1 MLSPSELEAGDAND
15 NSDGHVAPFSNK
27 GTPRLRYGNTSRF
40 GVVKGSIAARRAI
53 AAAAAAAKVEAPQT
67 EATEHT
73 PTLSSSK
80 TSLLATRV
88 ATTVIAAGDAP
99 DVRSRQSTLDVARE
113 HNRSIGEEN
122 REKDRRR
129 EDEQASRL
137 LGPMGSFYELAKVPS
152 AADLIRTASHDKS
165 SHSVSQARG
174 LRQANVPTA
183 YSAIAN
189 TGYYRPSDRIGR
201 LYTSTAAALTSSSAQ
216 SVAKTAAT
224 LAVAAG
230 APAGSG
236 SSGGGAGGIGGG
248 RGGALARNNGGSGK
262 LVTAPFA
269 AESRQILHT
278 LALQPASSRG
288 ALAAAL
294 SLGTSSSTAVAARPE
309 EGGGN
314 GNQSPS
320 PTGADTSSEAFGPRS
335 PGSPA
340 RPKKVVVID
349 SEQHTRTQRR
359 EMRSPPRGRRILEV
373 APYNGGVGPSGGGG
387 GGGAEPTSGEATTAP
402 NGGGGFKAK
411 DFRTWNPAILG
422 GIGGGGGGG
431 VGSASISQRTVLDGG
446 DSIGASGGGTG
457 EAAAGGDTVVR
468 VSEAERQKE
477 SIDRYWT
484 TVEDRL
490 LNGSPNA
497 LGAGA
502 KSPLLELPPERVDGI
517 TSRLAF
523 ELRFIPGIE
532 LGAYQAYV
540 EAAVNSMLQD
550 VQVGHSVAVAR
561 AVVDYELKDP
571 EGRRSLG
578 IERGHLTAG
587 PKWYQCQEYLIPE
600 WRVLRQTGVSRER
613 VRRSAL
619 ALKRRLCSVETV
631 MVGLEKLWHSGVVPG
646 DWDTA
651 AFGGSGDVVYADV
664 LFTDVKTAT
673 FWSTLPM
680 SLDAFC
686 SHVERR
692 ANECREAMQEF
703 WLSDAAGLVGQ
714 YVGPLIHSLQN
725 AKGRG
730 GRGGGVGGGR
740 GWDDTGRHLDGA
752 TVQLRSGL
760 QEEAGGGASQGG
772 GGGGAEGGGGGVDDV
787 DAEEEFD
794 QWFEQ
799 SPAGTGAASKD
810 GGSGRFAGGRGDGG
824 ENGEDE
830 TQTLLERRM
839 ELEAGQIGGGDLGS
853 GSARGMFGD
862 GVGLYGTGGGGS
874 RHRSGGRFSRAPDP
888 SARLTGILESV
899 SMLMSRHLRGTVERS
914 LDTFVHLFE
923 RVSHPHHS
931 GDATFVLSLHVNEEA
946 FDDLESRSQARNE
959 VSDAAGN
966 AGEVSASKMV
976 MTVEPTL
983 EELQE
988 HVCAC
993 VDQIISASQRFPRV
1007 DQSLIP
1013 PPPECSTKTLG
1024 PCTVVLSDEIVLDAK
1039 SRVRDAIAT
1048 HMAAPMRLLQ
1058 EFERFV
1064 GLMDGTE
1071 EAKVQ
1076 KALEE
1081 RGQMEN
1087 TQAGI
1092 TVLQEVAM
1100 GLKRLALEIREAV
1113 PDLNNYP
1120 MFSVKCLEATESL
1133 AKKAD
1138 ALHTLIMEEVAS
1150 DNRTHMAAICKEYQE
1165 MVNQLV
1171 TEPSDS
1177 AELKSL
1183 QEYTRKALERL
1194 GGLLG
1199 EYTNQVY
1206 VRTNF
1211 LLDQGFR
1218 ASRDDLQLFHTTY
1231 NWPHNVKT
1239 YLARSAELQR
1249 SRKQDLEMVVEGQ
1262 QEQLLR
1268 ETAALGKKIDKIAEA
1283 GSLVPGDVHNCVR
1296 RIVAVQEALDRAEA
1310 EADSI
1315 LEQETLLGMPLTDN
1329 LTPLSDLRDALDPMA
1344 RLWTTAKDYLDSHHT
1359 WLESPLRN
1367 IDSEAAERQADDL
1380 MRTAMRSEKELAKVG
1395 AERAIPASVAT
1406 ALSKEIK
1413 DFIEDEAPL
1422 MMLMSS
1428 PGIKKRHWDQIVKIT
1443 GIALP
1448 YEQDFVLRD
1457 LLDAG
1462 LQNVCA
1468 DIEETC
1474 VAASK
1479 EYSLE
1484 NNMNTMEKEW
1494 SGLVFETKEYRTS
1507 GTRILASVDETQQLL
1522 DDHIVKTQAMRG
1534 SRYIGPFLDRIVDWE
1549 KTLNDLQ
1556 EIMDNWLKMQA
1567 TWLYLEPI
1575 FSSDDIM
1582 RQMPVE
1588 GRLFQ
1593 SVDQTWREHMQ
1604 KTFEDPAV
1612 LSVARRQGFL
1622 EALLDAN
1629 AKLDVIQKG
1638 LNDYLETKRLAFPRF
1653 YFLSNDELLEIL
1665 AETKDPLRVQP
1676 HLKKCFDGISK
1687 LEFQPNL
1694 DITACLDPGDERI
1707 DFPYEQVGHA
1717 MVNPNNSGGNVE
1729 RWLVE
1734 VEIMMKKGL
1743 AYAIDSSMVDHASSD
1758 RMDWVQRW
1766 PGQVMLVVNQQSW
1779 THTLETVI
1787 TRMTEDPEA
1796 LKKHWEF
1803 SCEELLRTV
1812 ELVRTDINKNLRT
1825 SLGAMV
1831 VMDVHNRDTTEELAA
1846 LQISD
1851 IGEFDWLAQLRYYW
1865 EEGGQSALS
1874 GEPGSITCKMI
1885 NAIQLYGYEYLG
1897 NNGRL
1902 VITPLTDRCYR
1913 TLMGAIHLNLG
1924 GAPEGPAGTGKTET
1938 TKDLGKAIAIQC
1950 VVTNCSDGLDYLAMG
1965 KFFKGLASSGA
1976 WACFDEFNRIQ
1987 LEVLSVV
1994 AQQVLCIQQAKARG
2008 LKRFVFEGTE
2018 LNLVH
2023 TCCPFITMNPG
2034 YAGRAEL
2041 PDNLKV
2047 LFRTVAMMVPDYGM
2061 ISEIIL
2067 YSFGYTDA
2075 KKMSVK
2081 IVTTYKLCS
2090 EQLSSQSHY
2099 DYGMRAVVAVL
2110 RAAGNLKRS
2119 DPELPEDILVL
2130 RSIIDVN
2137 LPKFLFFDVPLFNG
2151 IVSDLFPGVKVPDPD
2166 RDAMR
2171 KAFND
2176 GCDHYNL
2183 QPTAYFWE
2191 KVVQIYDMMV
2201 VRHGFMIVGLPFSGK
2216 TMAWKVLAFA
2226 LGLLHTRYPEDPR
2239 WSKVIP
2245 FLMNPKSIAMGQLYG
2260 QFDPTSHE
2268 WTDGVLAIQYRNAA
2282 SNKVGEPE
2290 DRKWILFDGPVDAI
2304 WIENMNTVLDDNKK
2318 LCLMSG
2324 EIIAMSGVMSMM
2336 FEPMDLLVA
2345 SPATVSRCG
2354 MIYMEP
2360 EKLGWQPVLDSWI
2373 RRHREKDVDAG
2384 DGNPADGGET
2394 GANASGDAPDPEP
2407 SAVNGPTKF
2416 TLTAN
2421 ECLLVRELFA
2431 WLVEPCLAFL
2441 RREVSEMVP
2450 TVDTNLVQSLINIME
2465 CQLEEAFEAIQGGAA
2480 GGRKQSVSKGKGP
2493 AGGAEG
2499 GATLD
2504 PKAIAM
2510 RAKHIEC
2517 CFMFGVVWSLG
2528 STGVEAGQ
2536 KAFLEFLDNIVVDLG
2551 VIETEWDGVNNALQ
2565 VRKWN
2570 PPNFSEKGR
2579 AFSGKLCNP
2588 CPARDGGA
2596 RAHFYNPSRGEWVQW
2611 VNMLPELQIPDAA
2624 TMGDIV
2630 VPNSYTAQYNSL
2642 LTMLLNRDKK
2652 TIVCGPTGTGKSTYV
2667 FRAITQALPQ
2677 DKFKPLTLGFSAKT
2691 SANMT
2696 QDIIDGK
2703 LDKRRKGVYGPPM
2716 GQTAIIFVDDLNMP
2730 EVETYGAQPPLE
2742 LLRQMIDNGGW
2753 YNLKDMTWQTI
2764 VDTVVVG
2771 AMGPP
2776 GGGRN
2781 HITPRL
2787 LRHFNI
2793 LCFLEFDDSTL
2804 TRIFKTIVDWHFNLN
2819 KCSAD
2824 IKATTGAIVG
2834 ATLETFRSAT
2844 VNLLPTPTK
2853 SHYTFNLRDF
2863 SRVIQGVL
2871 MVKPKDGFG
2880 KANMVRLWVHESL
2893 RVFGDRLVDD
2903 SDREWFLKHLNTMVS
2918 VHFGTKLYE
2927 VCKHL
2932 DTEGEGSI
2940 TTGQLRKLFFGD
2952 YTAPEGSD
2960 NKPYEEVADLEE
2972 LQGRMVQS
2980 LGDYNARSRKP
2991 MDLVMF
2997 MFAVEHVSRL
3007 ARLLKMPGGNGLLVG
3022 VGGSGRQSCTR
3033 LAVHMADYT
3042 LFQIEI
3048 SKNYGHT
3055 EWREDLKTVLKGA
3068 GTGNTPMAFLFSDTQ
3083 IINESFVEDINNMLN
3098 SGEVPNI
3105 FPNDERV
3112 AICEAVRPFAKKMY
3126 GKAAAEMT
3134 QPQLYA
3140 YFLTRVRA
3148 NLHIVLAFSPIGEAF
3163 RDRLRKFPSLINC
3176 CAIDW
3181 FTAWPGDALVA
3192 VAEMFLASVEFDSD
3206 DTRRAL
3212 VESCQRFHED
3222 SRVLSAEFLSKL
3234 KRQNYVTPTSYLEL
3248 ITAFK
3253 TSLAAK
3259 RDEISA
3265 AKKRYEVGLEKLA
3278 FATESVNAMQEELEA
3293 LKPVLAQSQKDT
3305 EALMEE
3311 IKEKLPGVELKRTE
3325 VQADAAVA
3333 EAEAAECLAGKKS
3346 VEEDLSVAMP
3356 ALNAAIKAL
3365 DTIKQSETNEVKA
3378 LAKPP
3383 IGVKIVCEAVCVM
3396 LGIKPVRIP
3405 DPEDPSKRIMDFWG
3419 PSQKMLGEADFIA
3432 QLKGYDKDD
3441 IPAKTM
3447 AEIRKKYVTDPRFT
3461 PEAAEKASK
3470 AAAGL
3475 CKWVYAMETYDRV
3488 AKVVGPKK
3496 EALKLAEEELEV
3508 TMAQLRAKQA
3518 ELQAVEDGLAALQ
3531 GQYDDALKKKADL
3544 EASVENTNKKL
3555 ERATTLIEG
3564 LGGEKARWLESADRL
3579 GVKYVNLTGDVLVSA
3594 GVMAYLGPFTATFRS
3609 KQLSGWVALC
3619 KDKSIPCSASP
3630 TLSGTLGDPVLV
3642 RQWNIDGL
3650 PTDGFSVDNGIIWI
3664 QNLERENKLTV
3675 IKLTDGDYL
3684 RTLENAVQFGQPV
3697 LLENVGEELDPSL
3710 EPLLLKQIFK
3720 QGGCDCIRLGDSTV
3734 EYSENF
3740 RFYITTKLRNPHY
3753 LPEISVKVTLL
3764 NFMITPEGLQDQ
3776 VLSDDIKVKQVIA
3789 DKTEKDIDEVRRGYT
3804 PIAYSSQILF
3814 FCISD
3819 LANIE
3824 PVYQYSL
3831 TWFINLFVSSI
3842 HRSEKSRDIPT
3853 RLEKLDTHFTFAL
3866 YQNVC
3871 RSLLEKDKLLFSFL
3885 LCTRIMG
3892 GKGEVDQA
3900 EWLFF
3905 LTGGSG
3911 LDNPHE
3917 NPCPEWLEGK
3927 NWDALCRLD
3936 NLPAFDGLREEFE
3949 SQQDEW
3955 KAVYDSTEPE
3965 KEPFPGRWAAEL
3977 TGIRA
3982 LCTLRCIRADKVA
3995 IGVQTFVV
4003 SKMGD
4008 RFVKPPV
4015 FDLNACFNDSSCA
4028 TPLVFILSPG
4038 SDPMGAVLKAADGMG
4053 VKVSYISLGQGQ
4065 GPVAE
4070 RMIEKAQVDGSWVV
4084 LQNCHL
4090 CPSWM
4095 TVLEKTAESLHPDV
4109 TNASFRLWCTT
4120 YPSDVFPVSVLQNG
4134 VKMTIEAPKGLRANL
4149 KASYSSDPISDD
4161 SFFESCTKG
4170 PEFRKLLFGL
4180 CFFHALVQER
4190 RMYGP
4195 IGWNIPYEFN
4205 DSDLRISAQQLAMF
4219 LNENA
4224 RVPFK
4229 ALNYTA
4235 GECNYGGRV
4244 TDDKDR
4250 RTLHCVL
4257 HRMYHDDL
4265 LTDGAPLSASGD
4277 YVMPPD
4283 GPRRAYLEYIESL
4296 PLTAAPE
4303 VFGLHDNASITR
4315 AQSDTAQLLKSVLLT
4330 ESSGG
4335 GSGGADKETT
4345 INTVAADIL
4354 SKIPVEFD
4362 MEAAQIRYP
4371 VRWDESMNTVLCQEL
4386 QRFNN
4391 LTNAIKSSLV
4401 NIQKA
4406 VKGLVVMSAALE
4418 VLGNELFFG
4427 KIPTMWSSNS
4437 YPSRKTLA
4445 GYVGDLLQRLAF
4457 FGGWLRDKPPPVFW
4471 VSGFFFT
4478 QAFLTGASQNFA
4490 RRYTIPID
4498 HVGFSQQSMPKVLFS
4513 SAPIIWFK
4521 PQRKSD
4527 VVETPSYACPVY
4539 KTSDRRGI
4547 LSTTGHSTNFICFI
4561 MLATNL
4567 NESHWVQRGVAMLTS
4582 LDD

>member
-1 MLSPSELEAGDAND
+1 MVEPQHDWHEEGRYQPMPMFASSEHEAGGVDSTD
-15 NSDGHVAPFSNK
+15 TDK
-27 GTPRLRYGNTSRF
+27 GPAASFGRNAPRLLYGNTSRF
-40 GVVKGSIAARRAI
+40 GVVKGSIAARKAN
-53 AAAAAAAKVEAPQT
+53 AAAAATAAKTRSFQT
-67 EATEHT
+67 EASTSEIEQNAT
-73 PTLSSSK
+73 ISK
-80 TSLLATRV
+80 SRTSGEAERV
-88 ATTVIAAGDAP
+88 ATTTTDDPPVTVTARFTNHLDY
-99 DVRSRQSTLDVARE
+99 SRAVERVEEASVHFNGTITSNHRD
-113 HNRSIGEEN
+113 NGEGKQEEAN
-122 REKDRRR
+122 LE
-129 EDEQASRL
+129 E
-137 LGPMGSFYELAKVPS
+137 LGSMGSYYELPKVSS

-165 SHSVSQARG
+165 SHSLSQARG

-183 YSAIAN
+183 YSDVAS

-201 LYTSTAAALTSSSAQ
+201 LYTSTAAALTSTSAQ
-216 SVAKTAAT
+216 LVAKAAAT

-236 SSGGGAGGIGGG
+236 SGGIGVGGGGGASSKT
-248 RGGALARNNGGSGK
+248 RNAGAGGK

-269 AESRQILHT
+269 AESREILQT
-278 LALQPASSRG
+278 LALQPASSR
-288 ALAAAL
+288 AKLTATL
-294 SLGTSSSTAVAARPE
+294 SLERSSERD
-309 EGGGN
+309 GGG

-320 PTGADTSSEAFGPRS
+320 PTGGSTAAEAFGSPTIGGSERGDGLDS
-335 PGSPA
+335 PGKLKP
-340 RPKKVVVID
+340 VVID
-349 SEQHTRTQRR
+349 SAQDTRTQLR
-359 EMRSPPRGRRILEV
+359 EMRSPPRGRRLLDV
-373 APYNGGVGPSGGGG
+373 APSSSDVAPSSGQARAPSKGGGG
-387 GGGAEPTSGEATTAP
+387 YAV
-402 NGGGGFKAK
+402 N
-411 DFRTWNPAILG
+411 DFRSWNPA
-422 GIGGGGGGG
+422 
-431 VGSASISQRTVLDGG
+431 VLDEVHR
-446 DSIGASGGGTG
+446 SGGQDETPG
-457 EAAAGGDTVVR
+457 AARGGNEGGKGVVAD
-468 VSEAERQKE
+468 EAERQKE
-477 SIDRYWT
+477 SIDRYWVN
-484 TVEDRL
+484 VEDRM

-532 LGAYQAYV
+532 LGAYQAYA
-540 EAAVNSMLQD
+540 EAAVNSMLED
-550 VQVGHSVAVAR
+550 VQVGHSVSVAR

-571 EGRRSLG
+571 ERRQALG

-587 PKWYQCQEYLIPE
+587 PRWYQCQEYLIPE
-600 WRVLRQTGVSRER
+600 WRVLRQTGVSRAR

-619 ALKRRLCSVETV
+619 ILKRHLCSVETV

-651 AFGGSGDVVYADV
+651 AFGGSSDVVYADV
-664 LFTDVKTAT
+664 LFTDVTTAT

-680 SLDAFC
+680 SLDSFC
-686 SHVERR
+686 SHMERR

-714 YVGPLIHSLQN
+714 YVGPLIQ
-725 AKGRG
+725 AIQAMK
-730 GRGGGVGGGR
+730 GRGGGVGGTRGAG

-752 TVQLRSGL
+752 AVQLRPGFR
-760 QEEAGGGASQGG
+760 EETGGDTQGG
-772 GGGGAEGGGGGVDDV
+772 DGLGGVDDI
-787 DAEEEFD
+787 DADEEFD

-799 SPAGTGAASKD
+799 SPAAPSGEGGPGERRTRGHSAASER
-810 GGSGRFAGGRGDGG
+810 GGSGDDK
-824 ENGEDE
+824 EE
-830 TQTLLERRM
+830 TQTLMERRM
-839 ELEAGQIGGGDLGS
+839 ELEAGLAGSGDAGRGMGGGS
-853 GSARGMFGD
+853 
-862 GVGLYGTGGGGS
+862 VGLRGGGGGGGGGAGS
-874 RHRSGGRFSRAPDP
+874 RHRPGGRTGRAPDP
-888 SARLTGILESV
+888 FARLTGILESV

-914 LDTFVHLFE
+914 LGTFVHLFE
-923 RVSHPHHS
+923 RVNHPHHS
-931 GDATFVLSLHVNEEA
+931 GDATFVLMLHVNEDA
-946 FDDLESRSQARNE
+946 FDDIEGRSQGAGTE
-959 VSDAAGN
+959 ATGEDGDGN
-966 AGEVSASKMV
+966 AAAASSRTV

-983 EELQE
+983 EELQG
-988 HVCAC
+988 HACAC
-993 VDQIISASQRFPRV
+993 IDQIVSASQRFPRV
-1007 DQSLIP
+1007 DQSLVP
-1013 PPPECSTKTLG
+1013 PPPECSTRTLG
-1024 PCTVVLSDEIVLDAK
+1024 PCTMVLSDEIVVDAK
-1039 SRVRDAIAT
+1039 SRVRAAIAT
-1048 HMAAPMRLLQ
+1048 HMAAPLRLLK
-1058 EFERFV
+1058 EFEPFV
-1064 GLMDGTE
+1064 GLMDGSE

-1076 KALEE
+1076 KILEE
-1081 RGQMEN
+1081 RGQMDS

-1092 TVLQEVAM
+1092 TALEEVALR
-1100 GLKRLALEIREAV
+1100 LKRLALEIREAV

-1138 ALHTLIMEEVAS
+1138 ALHTLTMEEVAS
-1150 DNRTHMAAICKEYQE
+1150 DNRTHMAAIGKEYQE

-1218 ASRDDLQLFHTTY
+1218 VSRDDLQLFHRTY

-1380 MRTAMRSEKELAKVG
+1380 MRTALRSEKELAKVG
-1395 AERAIPASVAT
+1395 TERAIPTSVAT

-1428 PGIKKRHWDQIVKIT
+1428 PGIKKRHWDQIVKTT
-1443 GIALP
+1443 GISLP

-1462 LQNVCA
+1462 LQNFCA
-1468 DIEETC
+1468 EIEETC

-1484 NNMNTMEKEW
+1484 NNMNIMEEEW

-1556 EIMDNWLKMQA
+1556 DIMDNWLKMQA

-1622 EALLDAN
+1622 QALQDAN

-1676 HLKKCFDGISK
+1676 HLKKCFDGISQ

-1707 DFPYEQVGHA
+1707 HFPYEEVVKHA

-1743 AYAIDSSMVDHASSD
+1743 AYSIDTSMVDHASSE
-1758 RMDWVQRW
+1758 RLDWVQKW
-1766 PGQVMLVVNQQSW
+1766 PGQVMLVVNQQAW

-1787 TRMTEDPEA
+1787 THMTEDPEA

-1846 LQISD
+1846 LKISD

-1865 EEGGQSALS
+1865 EEGGQSAFS

-2119 DPELPEDILVL
+2119 DAHLPEDILVL

-2137 LPKFLFFDVPLFNG
+2137 LPKFLWFDVPLFNG

-2226 LGLLHTRYPEDPR
+2226 LGLLHTRYPEDVR

-2282 SNKVGEPE
+2282 SNKVGEPG

-2373 RRHREKDVDAG
+2373 RRHQEKDLSDSENGAPGGAG
-2384 DGNPADGGET
+2384 DEAAAAT
-2394 GANASGDAPDPEP
+2394 AEP
-2407 SAVNGPTKF
+2407 SAANGPTKF

-2465 CQLEEAFEAIQGGAA
+2465 CQLEEAFEAIRGGGT
-2480 GGRKQSVSKGKGP
+2480 GGRKQSLSKSK
-2493 AGGAEG
+2493 ASAGAEEG
-2499 GATLD
+2499 EAMD
-2504 PKAIAM
+2504 PKTLAM

-2536 KAFLEFLDNIVVDLG
+2536 KAFLDFLENIVADLG
-2551 VIETEWDGVNNALQ
+2551 VIENEWEGVNNALQ
-2565 VRKWN
+2565 VRKWS
-2570 PPNFSEKGR
+2570 PPNFAEKER
-2579 AFSGKLCNP
+2579 AFSGKLSNP
-2588 CPARDGGA
+2588 CPARDGGP

-2630 VPNSYTAQYNSL
+2630 VPNAYTAQYNSL
-2642 LTMLLNRDKK
+2642 LTLLLNRDKK

-2667 FRAITQALPQ
+2667 FKTITQALPQ

-2834 ATLETFRSAT
+2834 ATLDTFRSAT
-2844 VNLLPTPTK
+2844 KNLLPTPTK

-2903 SDREWFLKHLNTMVS
+2903 PDREWFLQHLNGMIST
-2918 VHFGTKLYE
+2918 HFGTKLYE
-2927 VCKHL
+2927 ACKHL
-2932 DTEGEGSI
+2932 DIEGEGSI

-2952 YTAPEGSD
+2952 YTAPEG
-2960 NKPYEEVADLEE
+2960 ADPK
-2972 LQGRMVQS
+2972 
-2980 LGDYNARSRKP
+2980 AR
-2991 MDLVMF
+2991 
-2997 MFAVEHVSRL
+2997 
-3007 ARLLKMPGGNGLLVG
+3007 
-3022 VGGSGRQSCTR
+3022 
-3033 LAVHMADYT
+3033 
-3042 LFQIEI
+3042 
-3048 SKNYGHT
+3048 
-3055 EWREDLKTVLKGA
+3055 
-3068 GTGNTPMAFLFSDTQ
+3068 
-3083 IINESFVEDINNMLN
+3083 
-3098 SGEVPNI
+3098 
-3105 FPNDERV
+3105 
-3112 AICEAVRPFAKKMY
+3112 
-3126 GKAAAEMT
+3126 
-3134 QPQLYA
+3134 
-3140 YFLTRVRA
+3140 
-3148 NLHIVLAFSPIGEAF
+3148 
-3163 RDRLRKFPSLINC
+3163 
-3176 CAIDW
+3176 
-3181 FTAWPGDALVA
+3181 
-3192 VAEMFLASVEFDSD
+3192 
-3206 DTRRAL
+3206 
-3212 VESCQRFHED
+3212 
-3222 SRVLSAEFLSKL
+3222 
-3234 KRQNYVTPTSYLEL
+3234 
-3248 ITAFK
+3248 
-3253 TSLAAK
+3253 
-3259 RDEISA
+3259 
-3265 AKKRYEVGLEKLA
+3265 
-3278 FATESVNAMQEELEA
+3278 
-3293 LKPVLAQSQKDT
+3293 
-3305 EALMEE
+3305 
-3311 IKEKLPGVELKRTE
+3311 
-3325 VQADAAVA
+3325 
-3333 EAEAAECLAGKKS
+3333 
-3346 VEEDLSVAMP
+3346 
-3356 ALNAAIKAL
+3356 
-3365 DTIKQSETNEVKA
+3365 
-3378 LAKPP
+3378 PP
-3383 IGVKIVCEAVCVM
+3383 I
-3396 LGIKPVRIP
+3396 
-3405 DPEDPSKRIMDFWG
+3405 F
-3419 PSQKMLGEADFIA
+3419 
-3432 QLKGYDKDD
+3432 
-3441 IPAKTM
+3441 
-3447 AEIRKKYVTDPRFT
+3447 
-3461 PEAAEKASK
+3461 
-3470 AAAGL
+3470 
-3475 CKWVYAMETYDRV
+3475 
-3488 AKVVGPKK
+3488 
-3496 EALKLAEEELEV
+3496 
-3508 TMAQLRAKQA
+3508 
-3518 ELQAVEDGLAALQ
+3518 
-3531 GQYDDALKKKADL
+3531 
-3544 EASVENTNKKL
+3544 
-3555 ERATTLIEG
+3555 
-3564 LGGEKARWLESADRL
+3564 
-3579 GVKYVNLTGDVLVSA
+3579 
-3594 GVMAYLGPFTATFRS
+3594 
-3609 KQLSGWVALC
+3609 
-3619 KDKSIPCSASP
+3619 
-3630 TLSGTLGDPVLV
+3630 
-3642 RQWNIDGL
+3642 
-3650 PTDGFSVDNGIIWI
+3650 
-3664 QNLERENKLTV
+3664 
-3675 IKLTDGDYL
+3675 
-3684 RTLENAVQFGQPV
+3684 
-3697 LLENVGEELDPSL
+3697 
-3710 EPLLLKQIFK
+3710 
-3720 QGGCDCIRLGDSTV
+3720 
-3734 EYSENF
+3734 
-3740 RFYITTKLRNPHY
+3740 
-3753 LPEISVKVTLL
+3753 
-3764 NFMITPEGLQDQ
+3764 
-3776 VLSDDIKVKQVIA
+3776 
-3789 DKTEKDIDEVRRGYT
+3789 
-3804 PIAYSSQILF
+3804 
-3814 FCISD
+3814 
-3819 LANIE
+3819 
-3824 PVYQYSL
+3824 
-3831 TWFINLFVSSI
+3831 
-3842 HRSEKSRDIPT
+3842 
-3853 RLEKLDTHFTFAL
+3853 
-3866 YQNVC
+3866 
-3871 RSLLEKDKLLFSFL
+3871 
-3885 LCTRIMG
+3885 
-3892 GKGEVDQA
+3892 
-3900 EWLFF
+3900 
-3905 LTGGSG
+3905 
-3911 LDNPHE
+3911 
-3917 NPCPEWLEGK
+3917 
-3927 NWDALCRLD
+3927 
-3936 NLPAFDGLREEFE
+3936 
-3949 SQQDEW
+3949 
-3955 KAVYDSTEPE
+3955 
-3965 KEPFPGRWAAEL
+3965 
-3977 TGIRA
+3977 
-3982 LCTLRCIRADKVA
+3982 
-3995 IGVQTFVV
+3995 
-4003 SKMGD
+4003 
-4008 RFVKPPV
+4008 
-4015 FDLNACFNDSSCA
+4015 
-4028 TPLVFILSPG
+4028 
-4038 SDPMGAVLKAADGMG
+4038 
-4053 VKVSYISLGQGQ
+4053 
-4065 GPVAE
+4065 
-4070 RMIEKAQVDGSWVV
+4070 
-4084 LQNCHL
+4084 
-4090 CPSWM
+4090 
-4095 TVLEKTAESLHPDV
+4095 
-4109 TNASFRLWCTT
+4109 
-4120 YPSDVFPVSVLQNG
+4120 
-4134 VKMTIEAPKGLRANL
+4134 
-4149 KASYSSDPISDD
+4149 
-4161 SFFESCTKG
+4161 
-4170 PEFRKLLFGL
+4170 
-4180 CFFHALVQER
+4180 
-4190 RMYGP
+4190 
-4195 IGWNIPYEFN
+4195 
-4205 DSDLRISAQQLAMF
+4205 
-4219 LNENA
+4219 
-4224 RVPFK
+4224 
-4229 ALNYTA
+4229 
-4235 GECNYGGRV
+4235 
-4244 TDDKDR
+4244 
-4250 RTLHCVL
+4250 
-4257 HRMYHDDL
+4257 
-4265 LTDGAPLSASGD
+4265 
-4277 YVMPPD
+4277 
-4283 GPRRAYLEYIESL
+4283 
-4296 PLTAAPE
+4296 
-4303 VFGLHDNASITR
+4303 
-4315 AQSDTAQLLKSVLLT
+4315 
-4330 ESSGG
+4330 
-4335 GSGGADKETT
+4335 
-4345 INTVAADIL
+4345 
-4354 SKIPVEFD
+4354 
-4362 MEAAQIRYP
+4362 
-4371 VRWDESMNTVLCQEL
+4371 
-4386 QRFNN
+4386 
-4391 LTNAIKSSLV
+4391 
-4401 NIQKA
+4401 
-4406 VKGLVVMSAALE
+4406 
-4418 VLGNELFFG
+4418 
-4427 KIPTMWSSNS
+4427 
-4437 YPSRKTLA
+4437 
-4445 GYVGDLLQRLAF
+4445 
-4457 FGGWLRDKPPPVFW
+4457 
-4471 VSGFFFT
+4471 
-4478 QAFLTGASQNFA
+4478 
-4490 RRYTIPID
+4490 
-4498 HVGFSQQSMPKVLFS
+4498 
-4513 SAPIIWFK
+4513 
-4521 PQRKSD
+4521 
-4527 VVETPSYACPVY
+4527 
-4539 KTSDRRGI
+4539 
-4547 LSTTGHSTNFICFI
+4547 
-4561 MLATNL
+4561 
-4567 NESHWVQRGVAMLTS
+4567 
-4582 LDD
+4582 